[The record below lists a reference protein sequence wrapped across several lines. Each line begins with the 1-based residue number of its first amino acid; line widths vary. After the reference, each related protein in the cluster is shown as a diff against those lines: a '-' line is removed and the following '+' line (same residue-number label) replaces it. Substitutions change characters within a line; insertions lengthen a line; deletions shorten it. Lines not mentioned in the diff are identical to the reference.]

1 MGGKERER
9 EPPPATDDEDAT
21 QATTQEGDHAG
32 RRRAGVIRQAQPTAQ
47 HHQITAGL
55 ASGAKRRAAAMS
67 QGERAAKRM
76 TDQRR
81 RRHEQRGKSQPAP
94 ITFDAAVAKVASE
107 AALGVAEVE
116 DFRDWLLDPQQAGQ
130 PINGERI
137 TEWRASEAYE
147 RARLEYLD
155 GCMCEGAC
163 TCTYDGVGIAP
174 DVPGVTCDYFDE
186 ALLEP
191 RDNDGQPSGGDWV
204 PEGWDGVEADRH
216 EERAKLER
224 AKRIER
230 EKQDDLAHASEKIW
244 VQDSET
250 GDWRLSTRGSI
261 ANFRNRRVQAYT
273 GDAAEADAYL
283 RDPGSEASQAW
294 LEAQL
299 APGGGGPTPPGS
311 PAYGDDCYFSHPDS
325 PVRRPREEAPDDSDA
340 YELDQERALEL
351 QGRISLFYGRPWDEV
366 PRGATVPVTCEWTI
380 ASFSRQQQM
389 QRPLSPAP
397 VATDFDIEDK
407 FLQERARWFRD
418 HGGGGE
424 LDGSTRKQ
432 NEAFQRLKDRLFS
445 LRRDRANPS
454 GTPRA
459 SQRRASGAGSST
471 DPL

>member
-155 GCMCEGAC
+155 GCMCEAAC

-191 RDNDGQPSGGDWV
+191 R
-204 PEGWDGVEADRH
+204 
-216 EERAKLER
+216 
-224 AKRIER
+224 
-230 EKQDDLAHASEKIW
+230 
-244 VQDSET
+244 
-250 GDWRLSTRGSI
+250 
-261 ANFRNRRVQAYT
+261 ANRQA
-273 GDAAEADAYL
+273 GI
-283 RDPGSEASQAW
+283 G
-294 LEAQL
+294 
-299 APGGGGPTPPGS
+299 
-311 PAYGDDCYFSHPDS
+311 C
-325 PVRRPREEAPDDSDA
+325 
-340 YELDQERALEL
+340 
-351 QGRISLFYGRPWDEV
+351 
-366 PRGATVPVTCEWTI
+366 
-380 ASFSRQQQM
+380 
-389 QRPLSPAP
+389 
-397 VATDFDIEDK
+397 
-407 FLQERARWFRD
+407 
-418 HGGGGE
+418 
-424 LDGSTRKQ
+424 
-432 NEAFQRLKDRLFS
+432 
-445 LRRDRANPS
+445 
-454 GTPRA
+454 
-459 SQRRASGAGSST
+459 RRAGMASRPIGMRSGLNSSVSG
-471 DPL
+471 